1 MDVHVK
7 ALKPPAGVV
16 LLKLSAADEREAA
29 AQARERGYTVLSAR
43 RAGSWE
49 GVLARLRARFPL
61 VLFSQELLAL
71 LNAGLNLVEALE
83 TLEAKERRPEHRSV
97 LARLLARLN
106 EGKALSAAMAEQP
119 AVFPALYVATV
130 RASERTGGVPEA
142 LARYVGY
149 QNQLDA
155 VKKKLVNASIYP
167 VMLLV
172 VGLLVT
178 LFLLGY
184 VVPKFSAIYDDLGGS
199 LPWMS
204 RLLLEWGQ
212 LVARHGALVLALL
225 AALAGGAAWA
235 LSRPAARSRIGRA
248 LWRVPALGERLRV
261 YQLSRFYRT
270 VGMLL
275 KGGTPVV
282 TALGMVGGLLQPGLR
297 ASLERACAAVREGQ
311 PLSAAM
317 ERHGLTTPVA
327 ERLLK
332 VGERTGAMGE
342 MMERIGEFHDEEMAR
357 WVEWFTRLFEP
368 LLMAAIGLVIG
379 FIVWL
384 MYMPIFELAGS
395 IQ

>member
-106 EGKALSAAMAEQP
+106 EGKALSAAMVEQP

-261 YQLSRFYRT
+261 YQVSRFYRT

>member
-1 MDVHVK
+1 M
-7 ALKPPAGVV
+7 KPPAGVV

-29 AQARERGYTVLSAR
+29 AQARSQGYTVLSAQ
-43 RAGSWE
+43 RAASWDA
-49 GVLARLRARFPL
+49 LRARLRARFPL

-71 LNAGLNLVEALE
+71 LGAGLNLVEALE
-83 TLEAKERRPEHRSV
+83 TLEAKERCPEHRSV
-97 LARLLARLN
+97 LTKLLARLH
-106 EGKALSAAMAEQP
+106 EGKPLSAAMAEQP
-119 AVFPALYVATV
+119 AVFPPLYVSTV
-130 RASERTGGVPEA
+130 RASERTGSVPEA
-142 LARYVGY
+142 MQRYVGY

-155 VKKKLVNASIYP
+155 VKKRLVNASIYP
-167 VMLLV
+167 VMLLT

-184 VVPKFSAIYDDLGGS
+184 VVPKFSAIYEDMGGS

-204 RLLLEWGQ
+204 R
-212 LVARHGALVLALL
+212 ALL
-225 AALAGGAAWA
+225 AWGRFIASHGTLALALGAALIGGAAYA
-235 LSRPAARSRIGRA
+235 LSQPDVRSRIGHA
-248 LWRVPALGERLRV
+248 LWRMPGIGERLRV
-261 YQLSRFYRT
+261 YQLARFYRT

-275 KGGTPVV
+275 KGGTPAV

-297 ASLERACAAVREGQ
+297 ASLERACGAVREGL

-342 MMERIGEFHDEEMAR
+342 MMERIGEFHDEEMSR

-368 LLMAAIGLVIG
+368 LLMAVIGLVIG
-379 FIVWL
+379 VIVWL
-384 MYMPIFELAGS
+384 MYLPIFELAGS

>member
-1 MDVHVK
+1 VDVHVK

-16 LLKLSAADEREAA
+16 LLKLTAADERDAV
-29 AQARERGYTVLSAR
+29 AQARAQGYTVLSTR
-43 RAGSWE
+43 RAGSRD
-49 GVLARLRARFPL
+49 GVLAWLRSRFPL

-83 TLEAKERRPEHRSV
+83 TLEAKERRPEHKSV
-97 LARLLARLN
+97 LTRMLARLN
-106 EGKALSAAMAEQP
+106 EGKSLSAAMAEQT
-119 AVFPALYVATV
+119 AVFPPLYVATV
-130 RASERTGGVPEA
+130 RASERTGSVPEA
-142 LARYVGY
+142 LSRYVAY

-167 VMLLV
+167 VMLLT
-172 VGLLVT
+172 VGMLVT

-204 RLLLEWGQ
+204 RLLLQWGQ
-212 LVARHGALVLALL
+212 LIEAHGALTVAGLVALI
-225 AALAGGAAWA
+225 AGAAYA
-235 LSRPAARSRIGRA
+235 LSRPDVRSRIGHA
-248 LWRVPALGERLRV
+248 LWRAPAIGERLRV
-261 YQLSRFYRT
+261 YQLARFYRT

-282 TALGMVGGLLQPGLR
+282 TALGMVGGMLQPGLR
-297 ASLERACAAVREGQ
+297 ASLERACAAVREGL
-311 PLSAAM
+311 PLSVAM

-342 MMERIGEFHDEEMAR
+342 MMERVGEFHDEEMAR

>member
-1 MDVHVK
+1 VDVHVK
-7 ALKPPAGVV
+7 ALKPPAGMV
-16 LLKLSAADEREAA
+16 LLKLTAADERDAA
-29 AQARERGYTVLSAR
+29 AQARAQGYTVLSTR
-43 RAGSWE
+43 RAGSRD
-49 GVLARLRARFPL
+49 GVLAWLRSRFPL

-83 TLEAKERRPEHRSV
+83 TLEAKERRPEHKSV
-97 LARLLARLN
+97 LTRMLARLN
-106 EGKALSAAMAEQP
+106 EGKSLSAAMAEQT
-119 AVFPALYVATV
+119 AVFPPLYVATV
-130 RASERTGGVPEA
+130 RASERTGSVPEA
-142 LARYVGY
+142 LSRYVAY

-167 VMLLV
+167 VMLLT
-172 VGLLVT
+172 VGMLVT

-204 RLLLEWGQ
+204 RLLLQWGQ
-212 LVARHGALVLALL
+212 LIEAHGALTVAGLVALI
-225 AALAGGAAWA
+225 AGAAYA
-235 LSRPAARSRIGRA
+235 LSRPDVRSRIGHA
-248 LWRVPALGERLRV
+248 LWRAPAIGERLRV
-261 YQLSRFYRT
+261 YQLARFYRT

-282 TALGMVGGLLQPGLR
+282 TALGMVGGMLQPGLR
-297 ASLERACAAVREGQ
+297 ASLERACAAVREGL
-311 PLSAAM
+311 PLSVAM

-342 MMERIGEFHDEEMAR
+342 MMERVGEFHDEEMAR